1 MKHSKAT
8 HYRSFHKNIKVIN
21 RFQYHNHLSEVTLH
35 MSILISGQ
43 NLNATFLLK
52 KKKRIVQKDYRWSY
66 TG

>member
-8 HYRSFHKNIKVIN
+8 LYRSFHKNIKVIN

-43 NLNATFLLK
+43 NLNATFL
-52 KKKRIVQKDYRWSY
+52 
-66 TG
+66 